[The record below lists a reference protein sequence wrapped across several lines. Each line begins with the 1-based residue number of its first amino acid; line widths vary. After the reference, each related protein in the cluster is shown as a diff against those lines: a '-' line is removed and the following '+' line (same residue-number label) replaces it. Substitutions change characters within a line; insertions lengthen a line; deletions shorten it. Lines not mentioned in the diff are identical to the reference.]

1 MMSAMPIDPLPAS
14 ALLRPCDPA
23 SLGFGTTA
31 ELEPIEGIVGQD
43 RAVEAVD
50 FAIRL
55 SHPGYNLFALGPEGV
70 GRSALV
76 RGALERHAAG
86 QPVPEDWAYVHNF
99 VEPQKPRALRLP
111 AGRGTLLRSA
121 MERLVNEL
129 RSALPAAF
137 ESDAYRARREA
148 LEEELRRR
156 RDRALAEFEKRA
168 RALDVALLRTPM
180 GLGLAMVRGDEVISP
195 EQFRQLPPEE
205 QERRRQ
211 NLSRLESE
219 LQMLL
224 RHIPAWEREGRQQLQ
239 ALNREVIRSTASPL
253 IEAVRAAFAD
263 LPAVLAYLDQV
274 EADVVAH
281 AEDFLAAATATD
293 TTAPPALRALA
304 AEEVA
309 SLRRYTVNLIVDNA
323 GRIGAPVVYEDN
335 PTFANLVGRIEHIS
349 QLGALVT
356 NFTLIKPGALHRA
369 NGGYLILDARKVLL
383 EPYAWEGLKR
393 ALRARELRIESL
405 GQALSLV
412 STVSLE
418 PEPIPLSV
426 KVALIGDRL
435 LYYLLA
441 ARDPDFLEL
450 FKVPA
455 DFSEDVDRTPETDR
469 IYARLIAG
477 LARREGLRPF
487 DAGGVARVIEAAARD
502 AGDAQKVSTHM
513 RSLNDLLVEADY
525 FAGRA
530 GRDVVTAAD
539 VQAAIEAKIR
549 RVGRLR
555 ERLGEQF
562 RRGILLVDTT
572 GAVVGQANGLSVYEL
587 GEDIFGWPTRITARV
602 RLGSG
607 EVVDIEREVELGGPI
622 HSKGVMILAGFLGGR
637 YAANRPLS
645 LRASLVFEQSYGGV
659 EGDSASLAELCALL
673 SAIGELPIRQ
683 GVALTGSVNQH
694 GAVQAIGGV
703 NEKIEGFF
711 DVCAARGLTG
721 DQGVIIPAAN
731 ASHLMLRA
739 DVVAAAAEGRFHIW
753 PVTTVDEALEILTG
767 LPAGE
772 RGPDGLWPEGTVNA
786 LVDARLEELARTAR
800 EYGRG
805 EEAAEAGGEAETGA
819 EEGGPGEEPEEGGP
833 PPEPGAPPPEGGPGP
848 EPAGSGGGPPPE
860 PGGPGGGSPAE
871 PGEPEGARPPR
882 RAVTG
887 RPGASRA
894 VRLSSRARPA

>member
-1 MMSAMPIDPLPAS
+1 MMSAMPIDPLPVS

-23 SLGFGTTA
+23 SLGFATTA
-31 ELEPIEGIVGQD
+31 ELEPIEGIVGQE
-43 RAVEAVD
+43 RAAEAVD

-76 RGALERHAAG
+76 RGALERHAAT
-86 QPVPEDWAYVHNF
+86 QPVPDDWAYVHNF
-99 VEPQKPRALRLP
+99 VEPQKPRVLRLP

-180 GLGLAMVRGDEVISP
+180 GLGLAMVRDDEVISP

-274 EADVVAH
+274 ENDVIAH
-281 AEDFLAAATATD
+281 ADDFLAAATATD
-293 TTAPPALRALA
+293 ATAPPALRALA

-323 GRIGAPVVYEDN
+323 GRTGAPVVYEDN

-469 IYARLIAG
+469 IYARLVAG
-477 LARREGLRPF
+477 LARRQGLRPF

-539 VQAAIEAKIR
+539 VQAAIDAKIR

-562 RRGILLVDTT
+562 RRGTLLIDTT
-572 GAVVGQANGLSVYEL
+572 GAVVGQVNGLSVYEL

-622 HSKGVMILAGFLGGR
+622 HSKGVMILTGFLGGR

-673 SAIGELPIRQ
+673 SAIAQLPIRQ

-721 DQGVIIPAAN
+721 DQGVVIPAAN

-772 RGPDGLWPEGTVNA
+772 RDPDGRWPEGSVNA
-786 LVDARLEELARTAR
+786 LVDARLEELARAAR

-805 EEAAEAGGEAETGA
+805 EETAEGGGEAEAGA

-833 PPEPGAPPPEGGPGP
+833 PPEPGAPPPEP
-848 EPAGSGGGPPPE
+848 GGPPPE
-860 PGGPGGGSPAE
+860 PGGPPE
-871 PGEPEGARPPR
+871 PGEPPSGPGGPAPEAGNPEGRSPSAPPR
-882 RAVTG
+882 PEEGGPPSETAQAEPLR
-887 RPGASRA
+887 
-894 VRLSSRARPA
+894 